1 VPATVAAESIERWF
15 PTRARDLPWRRRRT
29 PYRVLVS
36 EAMLQQ
42 TQVSRIAERFPR
54 FLRRF
59 PSIRALAEASLDDV
73 LAEWEG
79 LGYYRRARLLH
90 AAAAEV
96 VAKHGGRVPSDPE
109 SLRSLP
115 GVGRYTAGAVAS
127 LAFGLRE
134 PIVDGNVI
142 RVVLRLDGRPLASDD
157 PQAIA
162 WSWQRASEL
171 VDAASDPAVLNEG
184 LMELGAI
191 VCTPANPRCD
201 ECPLSKVCR
210 AAAAG
215 QASSIPLPK
224 RAALRREVHH
234 HAISIRGVRSGCLML
249 KQRPA
254 RGLWA
259 GLWELPTIESP
270 AALSEREVATR
281 LGVPES
287 ALRTLGGFLHKTTH
301 RDVRFHV
308 LEVDRTA
315 SKPARR
321 SDIATGA
328 IEFSPSARLDLAM
341 GVPQRRSLALAQE
354 A

>member
-1 VPATVAAESIERWF
+1 
-15 PTRARDLPWRRRRT
+15 
-29 PYRVLVS
+29 
-36 EAMLQQ
+36 MLQQ

-59 PSIRALAEASLDDV
+59 PSIRALAEAPLDEV

-90 AAAAEV
+90 AAAVEV
-96 VAKHGGRVPSDPE
+96 VSKHRGRVPSEPD

-157 PQAIA
+157 PQAID
-162 WSWQRASEL
+162 WSWHRAREL
-171 VDAASDPAVLNEG
+171 VEAAADPAVLNEG

-191 VCTPANPRCD
+191 VCTPANPRCG
-201 ECPLSKVCR
+201 ECPLAGSCR
-210 AAAAG
+210 AAATG
-215 QASSIPLPK
+215 QASSIPRPK
-224 RAALRREVHH
+224 RAAVRRELHH
-234 HAISIRGVRSGCLML
+234 TAIAIRGAKSGSLL
-249 KQRPA
+249 LRQRPV

-270 AALSEREVATR
+270 TALSDAEIAAS

-287 ALRTLGGFLHKTTH
+287 ALRTLGRFLHKTTH
-301 RDVRFHV
+301 RDVSFRV
-308 LEVDRTA
+308 LEVDRSA
-315 SKPARR
+315 SKAARRSAVAHEAAECSEPARR
-321 SDIATGA
+321 G
-328 IEFSPSARLDLAM
+328 RAM
-341 GVPQRRSLALAQE
+341 GVPQRRALSLAENA
-354 A
+354 